1 MTKIIETLSILT
13 QSVIDGNADAL
24 ETYIHIKQIEK
35 KLSDS
40 LKEVEPMAY
49 EMASRWH
56 ENTFK
61 YKGAEIQKKNAAG
74 KYDYSNI
81 KQYLTAKEKIK
92 HIEELAKRASEMAKT
107 GNTVVDE
114 NGEIVEPAI
123 YSEGKGI
130 ISVRILQ

>member
-13 QSVIDGNADAL
+13 QSIADGNADAL
-24 ETYIHIKQIEK
+24 EAYIHLKQVEK
-35 KLSDS
+35 KLSDA

-49 EMASRWH
+49 EMASRWQ
-56 ENTFK
+56 EKTFK

-81 KQYLTAKEKIK
+81 KQYVSAKEKVK
-92 HIEELAKRASEMAKT
+92 QIEELAKQAAAMAKT

-114 NGEIVEPAI
+114 NGEVVEPAI
-123 YSEGKGI
+123 YTEGKGI
-130 ISVRILQ
+130 ISVRIL